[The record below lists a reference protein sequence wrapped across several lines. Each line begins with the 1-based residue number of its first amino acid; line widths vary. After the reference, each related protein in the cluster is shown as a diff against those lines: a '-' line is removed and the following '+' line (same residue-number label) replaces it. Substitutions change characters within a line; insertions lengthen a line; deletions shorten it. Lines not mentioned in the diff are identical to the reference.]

1 MVRARNTFLM
11 EIPIKAS
18 MSMDF
23 QKDSE
28 ITYGTTEANTREN
41 SSKD

>member
-1 MVRARNTFLM
+1 MVKARNTFLM
-11 EIPIKAS
+11 EILIKVS

-23 QKDSE
+23 HKDSE
-28 ITYGTTEANTREN
+28 ITYGTMEANTREN